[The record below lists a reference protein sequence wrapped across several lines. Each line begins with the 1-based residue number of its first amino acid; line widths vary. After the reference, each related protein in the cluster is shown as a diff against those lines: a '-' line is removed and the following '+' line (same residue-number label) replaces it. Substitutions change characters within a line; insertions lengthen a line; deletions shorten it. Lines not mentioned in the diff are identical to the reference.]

1 MMTNN
6 MESPF
11 LDVVKVT
18 LSHKLSY
25 QTNKQQRNEKMERDI

>member
-11 LDVVKVT
+11 LDVVT